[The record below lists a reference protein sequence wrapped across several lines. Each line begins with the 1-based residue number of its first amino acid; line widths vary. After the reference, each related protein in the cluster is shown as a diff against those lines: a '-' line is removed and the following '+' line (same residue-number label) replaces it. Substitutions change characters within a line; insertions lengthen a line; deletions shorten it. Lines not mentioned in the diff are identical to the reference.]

1 MSEDREHPTPEDQG
15 LLAGFVA
22 GDDVACKKV
31 VDWARDIVRFR
42 PYGIPRH
49 EHEDVVQES
58 VGMVWRACS
67 KPDFALRTGLRALT
81 RRVVLARCV
90 DQLRRMRPSVPIEP
104 EMADSRPGPEQQLA
118 RRQQWAHVQRVL
130 QQLDESC
137 RAIIRLHFLDEVP
150 YSELA
155 GRLGLATPTVRV
167 RMFYCMKEV
176 RRLLDL
182 EALERP
188 RDHS

>member
-1 MSEDREHPTPEDQG
+1 MTEDRESQTRGDQD
-15 LLAGFVA
+15 LLQRFIAGEA
-22 GDDVACKKV
+22 VACRRV
-31 VDWARDIVRFR
+31 VDWAREIVRFR

-49 EHEDVVQES
+49 EHEDIVQEA

-67 KPDFALRTGLRALT
+67 KPDFVLRTGLRALT

-104 EMADSRPGPEQQLA
+104 SLADTRPDPEQQLA
-118 RRQQWAHVQRVL
+118 RRQQWAHVQHALR
-130 QQLDESC
+130 QLDESC
-137 RAIIRLHFLDEVP
+137 REIIRLHFLDEVP

-167 RMFYCMKEV
+167 RMFHCMKEV
-176 RRLLDL
+176 RRLLDV
-182 EALERP
+182 ERQGP
-188 RDHS
+188 PHGP